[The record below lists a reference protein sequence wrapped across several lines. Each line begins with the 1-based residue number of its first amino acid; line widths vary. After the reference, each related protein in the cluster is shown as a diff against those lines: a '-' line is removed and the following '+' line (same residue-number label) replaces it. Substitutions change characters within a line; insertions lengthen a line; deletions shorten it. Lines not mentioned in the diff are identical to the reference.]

1 MKESFKKLI
10 KRLRNKYLITTLV
23 FGLWLVFFDQFNMV
37 DRYQSLHTMRQ
48 LQRDKAYYEKKIK
61 EDTQRLKELKTNREN
76 LEKFAREQYLMKKDN
91 EDIFVFVDKE

>member
-1 MKESFKKLI
+1 MKEILKKLV

-23 FGLWLVFFDQFNMV
+23 FGLWLIFFDQFNLV
-37 DRYQSLHTMRQ
+37 DRYQSLHAMRQ
-48 LQRDKAYYEKKIK
+48 LQRDKAYFEKKIK

-91 EDIFVFVDKE
+91 EDIFVIVDND

>member
-1 MKESFKKLI
+1 MKEFLKKII

-23 FGLWLVFFDQFNMV
+23 FGIWLIFFDQFNLV
-37 DRYQSLHTMRQ
+37 DRYQSLHSMRQ
-48 LQRDKAYYEKKIK
+48 LQRDKTYYEKKIK

-91 EDIFVFVDKE
+91 EDIFVIVDKD